1 VSIKRPN
8 SGEGKPIKVTKKNQS
23 PNKREEAIS
32 KEDDDTNGAYKDLL
46 RGGDSRLDDMMRFD
60 QSKLENL

>member
-1 VSIKRPN
+1 
-8 SGEGKPIKVTKKNQS
+8 VTKKNQS

-32 KEDDDTNGAYKDLL
+32 KEDDETTSAYKDLL
-46 RGGDSRLDDMMRFD
+46 RGEDSRLEDMMRFD